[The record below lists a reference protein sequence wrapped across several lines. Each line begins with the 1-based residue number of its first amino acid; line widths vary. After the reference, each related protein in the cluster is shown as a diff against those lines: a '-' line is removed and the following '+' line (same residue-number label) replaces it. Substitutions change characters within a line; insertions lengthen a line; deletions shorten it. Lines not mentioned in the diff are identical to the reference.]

1 MSDFLTHLAALS
13 LGGALAGLAL
23 MAVARFTRTRYAAR
37 WRCLAWLLLCLR
49 LIIPIQLL
57 PQQSMEQAPIQLTAP
72 AMERPILPQTSP
84 QPSQSQGQSGQGN
97 TPSSSQPFQPPAT
110 FEEPTP
116 SPDSDS
122 PLAAVSFSHVLLL
135 VWLLGLIA
143 VLGWSILSHL
153 RFLRYLRRWAAPVQ
167 QADILRIYNS
177 LGDKLALHRRPGL
190 LLCPG
195 LPVPMLA
202 GVVRP
207 VLLLPQDAT
216 AGKDLEY
223 ALLHELIHYRR
234 RDIWLK
240 ALALAASAV
249 HWFNPLL
256 WLMRRAVEQDTELA
270 CDEAALLHLPPEE
283 HTAYGQTIL
292 HAVSRLKTVQTF

>member
-49 LIIPIQLL
+49 LVIPVQLL
-57 PQQSMEQAPIQLTAP
+57 PQHSMEQAPIQLTAP
-72 AMERPILPQTSP
+72 AMERPILPQTSS
-84 QPSQSQGQSGQGN
+84 QPSQSQGQPSQGN
-97 TPSSSQPFQPPAT
+97 TPSSSQTFQPPAT
-110 FEEPTP
+110 SEEPPP
-116 SPDSDS
+116 SPDPIS
-122 PLAAVSFSHVLLL
+122 PLSTLSLSHVLLL
-135 VWLLGLIA
+135 VWLLGLMA
-143 VLGWSILSHL
+143 VISWSILSHL
-153 RFLRYLRRWAAPVQ
+153 RFLRYLKRWAAPVQ

-207 VLLLPQDAT
+207 VLLLPQDAA

-292 HAVSRLKTVQTF
+292 HAVSRLKTGQAL